1 MLGSVLFG
9 WFEKRQQ
16 DPIVQ
21 LNFSVQK
28 AFSSAAVGIAFAN
41 LAMYSLLVS
50 SRDDSSLR
58 IGMMLSAMSAG
69 MAVSSYVDEKM
80 IDRFGRRIPTT
91 TDLVI
96 LIVGIIPMALAGQ
109 DVSVMVL
116 VSGLSLVGVGLGLV
130 SPGLQILAVASVDSN
145 QSGSAAGLYSTSRY
159 LGSITG
165 SGIIA
170 GILEASDVDVEG
182 LGLVFI
188 MCLWASVVATVASLG
203 LKGRTT

>member
-1 MLGSVLFG
+1 MFG

-130 SPGLQILAVASVDSN
+130 SPGLQILAVAAVDSN

-188 MCLWASVVATVASLG
+188 MCL
-203 LKGRTT
+203 

>member
-1 MLGSVLFG
+1 VVLGSVLFG

-80 IDRFGRRIPTT
+80 IDRFGRRITTT

-130 SPGLQILAVASVDSN
+130 SPGLQILAVAAVDSN

-188 MCLWASVVATVASLG
+188 MCL
-203 LKGRTT
+203 

>member
-1 MLGSVLFG
+1 VVLGSVLFG

-21 LNFSVQK
+21 LNFTVQK

-130 SPGLQILAVASVDSN
+130 SPGLQILAVAAVDSN

-188 MCLWASVVATVASLG
+188 MCL
-203 LKGRTT
+203 

>member
-1 MLGSVLFG
+1 MFG

-16 DPIVQ
+16 VPIVQ

-80 IDRFGRRIPTT
+80 IDRFGRRITTT

-130 SPGLQILAVASVDSN
+130 SPGLQILAVAAVDSN

-188 MCLWASVVATVASLG
+188 MCL
-203 LKGRTT
+203 

>member
-1 MLGSVLFG
+1 MVLGSVLFG

-28 AFSSAAVGIAFAN
+28 ALSSAAVGIAFAN

-130 SPGLQILAVASVDSN
+130 SPGLQILAVAAVDSN

-188 MCLWASVVATVASLG
+188 MCL
-203 LKGRTT
+203 

>member
-1 MLGSVLFG
+1 MVLGSVLFG

-80 IDRFGRRIPTT
+80 IDRFGRRITTT

-130 SPGLQILAVASVDSN
+130 SPGLQILAVAAVDSN

-188 MCLWASVVATVASLG
+188 MCL
-203 LKGRTT
+203 